1 MRSAAPRDAMSDLN
15 YGVAIGRH
23 KFDVL
28 ESVSGGSGSLS
39 NETRGNFWQSRAGEQ
54 NATSR

>member
-15 YGVAIGRH
+15 YEYGVAIGRH
-23 KFDVL
+23 KFDIL

-39 NETRGNFWQSRAGEQ
+39 NETRGNF
-54 NATSR
+54 